1 MDVIMPD
8 GTVIRGVPEG
18 TPKEDVMR
26 RYQRKKAFRE
36 KPAFE
41 KEAEAIKN
49 TSATD
54 LIWGSAPGRFVAGA
68 ADIGIGG
75 FELVLGLQDVR
86 ALQEHCGRG
95 SGRHLR
101 QGFYGAQLP
110 RQKRGRYRTA
120 G

>member
-1 MDVIMPD
+1 MDVTMPD

-75 FELVLGLQDVR
+75 LQLGAHMLPFD
-86 ALQEHCGRG
+86 APQEYMDRV
-95 SGRHLR
+95 SKK
-101 QGFYGAQLP
+101 F
-110 RQKRGRYRTA
+110 
-120 G
+120 